1 MFALAHRIN
10 NHKADPRDATLQ
22 YVVRCELE
30 FRGYAIYVSSY

>member
-10 NHKADPRDATLQ
+10 NHKGSPISEMLP

-30 FRGYAIYVSSY
+30 FRGYAI